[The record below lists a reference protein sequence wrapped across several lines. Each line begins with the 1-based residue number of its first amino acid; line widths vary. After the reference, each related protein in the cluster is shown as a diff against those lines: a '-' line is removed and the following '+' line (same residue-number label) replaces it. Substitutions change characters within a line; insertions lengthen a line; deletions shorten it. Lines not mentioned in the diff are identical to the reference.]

1 MAYDSFKNSV
11 KDSSGKGSSTPDF
24 KTLKEEAQENTSED
38 DGGDDTPIE
47 LPEDGLSRSKS
58 TDDTE
63 RDQSKDSG
71 SVRSAA
77 LEEKMD
83 RLIEQNDRIIQILE
97 SFGS

>member
-11 KDSSGKGSSTPDF
+11 KDSSSKGSSTPDF

-38 DGGDDTPIE
+38 NDGDNTPIE
-47 LPEDGLSRSKS
+47 LPEDGLSRSNN
-58 TDDTE
+58 TDNSDGN
-63 RDQSKDSG
+63 QSGDNSG
-71 SVRSAA
+71 VGSPA

-97 SFGS
+97 SFGN

>member
-38 DGGDDTPIE
+38 NDGDNTPIE
-47 LPEDGLSRSKS
+47 LPEDGLSRSKN
-58 TDDTE
+58 TDDGDGRSE
-63 RDQSKDSG
+63 DDSG
-71 SVRSAA
+71 VGSPA

-97 SFGS
+97 SFGN